1 MNKTFLT
8 ALVVAALAGA
18 ALPQAGWTQIVR
30 ATHQTHTATFD
41 EPVVLVNG
49 VTLPAGTY
57 VFMFPTPEQSGVT
70 RILSQDGKKLFATLT
85 TISTQRKTSS
95 GFDVILVTEPAS
107 KGPRTLKSWYCDAS
121 QTGHEFVAHK
131 EH

>member
-1 MNKTFLT
+1 MKKTFLA
-8 ALVVAALAGA
+8 ALAVAALGVA
-18 ALPQAGWTQIVR
+18 ALPQAGWTQIVKF
-30 ATHQTHTATFD
+30 THQEHTITFD

-57 VFMFPTPEQSGVT
+57 VFMFPTPAQSGVT
-70 RILSQDGKKLFATLT
+70 RILSQDRATVFATLT

-95 GFDVILVTEPAS
+95 GFDVVLVTEPAS
-107 KGPRTLKSWYCDAS
+107 KGPRTLKAWYCDGT
-121 QTGHEFVAHK
+121 QTGHEFVAHR